1 MAYTT
6 PPTFADTNVLTATQL
21 NTLSG
26 DVEFLYSIT
35 HGMNIPFTSETMTGS
50 GDSRHWQFR
59 RRARYLHYKARVT
72 SNTTDRFRISING
85 NYDVDDGVNRSA
97 PYTYSGY
104 EDLTLITAVP
114 AVGDFY
120 EVYITLAWSVV
131 GELVVD
137 YFIESNSTTL

>member
-26 DVEFLYSIT
+26 NQEFLYSLVNGI
-35 HGMNIPFTSETMTGS
+35 NIPFTSETMTGS
-50 GDSRHWQFR
+50 GDSRHWEFR
-59 RRARYLHYKARVT
+59 RRVRYLHYKIRVT
-72 SNTTDRFRISING
+72 TNDTDRLRISVNG
-85 NYDVDDGVNRSA
+85 NYEFDDGVNRSA

-104 EDLTLITAVP
+104 IDLTAITAVP
-114 AVGDFY
+114 AVKDFY
-120 EVYITLAWSVV
+120 EVYITLDWSVV

-137 YFIESNSTTL
+137 YFLESSSTTL